1 MTKKENT
8 QRIKNEALNKIR
20 NLYNPNIK
28 IQYSDYR
35 HEDGSYCEQRDNMIE
50 RILEKMKTDLKT
62 NSERIEYN
70 PIFSII

>member
-35 HEDGSYCEQRDNMIE
+35 EDGSYCEQRDNMIE